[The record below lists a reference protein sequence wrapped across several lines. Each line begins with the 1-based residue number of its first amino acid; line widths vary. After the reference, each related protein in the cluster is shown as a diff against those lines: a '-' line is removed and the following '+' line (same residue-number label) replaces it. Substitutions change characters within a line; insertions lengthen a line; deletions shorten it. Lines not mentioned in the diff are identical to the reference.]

1 MAAPEPSSG
10 SNPTG
15 PNVRYYDTRPSPRRW
30 ATTGAL
36 VAVLVVLVAA
46 AAWFVTD
53 GFGRGG
59 AEAATSQVGTNGLP
73 VGATGEPGSAETP
86 PADRP
91 AEGLGVAADATSV
104 VVVGDSITQGSADEI
119 RYVMAG
125 LGYTDITVD
134 GLTSR
139 RIVTGGDG
147 DPESGTQAVRR
158 LLDEGA
164 DPDVWVIALGT
175 NDIGKYASS
184 EEYGALV
191 SQLVDL
197 LPDDRPLLWVDAYR
211 DDYVGDSEVFD
222 EAVRAQLSDRDGT
235 VVVSWFD
242 VATAEPSLLRDGVHP
257 TSEGRARFAGVIG
270 EGMLQL
276 R

>member
-1 MAAPEPSSG
+1 M
-10 SNPTG
+10 
-15 PNVRYYDTRPSPRRW
+15 
-30 ATTGAL
+30 TTGAL
-36 VAVLVVLVAA
+36 AAVLVVLVAA
-46 AAWFVTD
+46 AAWFATG
-53 GFGRGG
+53 GFGRDD
-59 AEAATSQVGTNGLP
+59 AQAATSQVGTNGLP
-73 VGATGEPGSAETP
+73 VGAPGDTGTAVSSPPGDP
-86 PADRP
+86 V
-91 AEGLGVAADATSV
+91 EGLGVATDATSV

-119 RYVMAG
+119 RFVMAG

-147 DPESGTQAVRR
+147 DPESGVQAVRR
-158 LLDEGA
+158 LLDDGA

-191 SQLVDL
+191 AQLVDL
-197 LPDDRPLLWVDAYR
+197 LPDDRPLVWVDAFR
-211 DDYVGDSEVFD
+211 DDYVDDSEVFD

-270 EGMLQL
+270 EGMIQL

>member
-1 MAAPEPSSG
+1 MAAPEPSPG
-10 SNPTG
+10 SNPG
-15 PNVRYYDTRPSPRRW
+15 PNVRYYDTRPAPRRW
-30 ATTGAL
+30 VTTGAL
-36 VAVLVVLVAA
+36 AAVLVVLVAA
-46 AAWFVTD
+46 AAWFATD

-59 AEAATSQVGTNGLP
+59 AEAATPQVDTNGLP
-73 VGATGEPGSAETP
+73 VGAAETP
-86 PADRP
+86 ASSAADEP
-91 AEGLGVAADATSV
+91 EPGLGVATDATSV
-104 VVVGDSITQGSADEI
+104 VVVGDSITQGSANEI

-134 GLTSR
+134 GVTSR
-139 RIVTGGDG
+139 RIATGGG
-147 DPESGTQAVRR
+147 GAPESGTQAITR
-158 LLDEGA
+158 LLDAGA

-175 NDIGKYASS
+175 NDIGKYATS

-191 SQLVDL
+191 AELVEL

-211 DDYVGDSEVFD
+211 DDYVDDSEVFD

-235 VVVSWFD
+235 VVVSWFE